1 MQAALLGDEAA
12 VKTTTQA
19 HHPPPPAVPREAANT
34 ATTSTPKQR
43 SRQAPPSA
51 PGGAGRGVGVGDVGG
66 GVGVGHEAGGAGGAS
81 APPAPVGARGGLTD
95 WAKKTLRIQRATPP
109 HPPQHAAA
117 VHHATEP
124 AAVQAHTHEQEQVT
138 GEVQGHSGW
147 RFAWQAAASV
157 CNTYP
162 KWHLKLCED
171 GGMSVHE
178 CGRQCVHVTPMNFA
192 SLASEPNQEAD
203 LKAATIASHH
213 QVPPPPPPHAQNKR
227 GHNT

>member
-12 VKTTTQA
+12 VKPTTQA
-19 HHPPPPAVPREAANT
+19 HHAPPPAAPREAVDT
-34 ATTSTPKQR
+34 ATPSTAKKR
-43 SRQAPPSA
+43 SRQAA
-51 PGGAGRGVGVGDVGG
+51 PGAAGSSGGEVGVGDVGG
-66 GVGVGHEAGGAGGAS
+66 GVGVGHEAGSAGAAS

-109 HPPQHAAA
+109 QHAAA

-124 AAVQAHTHEQEQVT
+124 AAVQAHTHEQAQVT

-178 CGRQCVHVTPMNFA
+178 CGRQCVHVTPTNFA

-203 LKAATIASHH
+203 LKAASIASHH
-213 QVPPPPPPHAQNKR
+213 QVPTPPPPHAHNKR
-227 GHNT
+227 GYNT